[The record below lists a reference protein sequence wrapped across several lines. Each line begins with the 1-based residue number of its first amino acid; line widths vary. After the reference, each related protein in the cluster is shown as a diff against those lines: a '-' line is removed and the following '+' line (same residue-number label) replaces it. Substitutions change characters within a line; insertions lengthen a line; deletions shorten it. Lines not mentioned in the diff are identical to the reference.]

1 MKAALRKSLPLAAS
15 LVLLAGHAPIQAQTV
30 YRIVGPDGKVTYSDK
45 PPADTS
51 QGKVAGTGTGARNTA
66 TSTALPAELR
76 QVVSKY
82 PVTLYT
88 STPCEP
94 CDSGRALLQKRGIPF
109 NERTVSTAADVELL
123 QKLSGGTN
131 LPLLTVGGQRIK
143 GLSEAEWNGYLDAAG
158 YPSQSALPKGYQ
170 NPPPSPAVPLKP
182 KPEEKPAAAQDT
194 PAPAAPAS
202 NNRPNPHNP
211 AGIVF

>member
-1 MKAALRKSLPLAAS
+1 MNTAKCHPLLWAAALGLMGLANA
-15 LVLLAGHAPIQAQTV
+15 QAQTV
-30 YRIVGPDGKVTYSDK
+30 YRIVGPDGKVTFSDK
-45 PPADTS
+45 PPADAS
-51 QGKVAGTGTGARNTA
+51 QGKVAGTGTGARNSA
-66 TSTALPAELR
+66 THTALPAELR
-76 QVVSKY
+76 QVAAKY

-94 CDSGRALLQKRGIPF
+94 CDSGRALLQRRGIPY
-109 NERTVSTAADVELL
+109 NERTISTTADVEYL

-158 YPSQSALPKGYQ
+158 YPGQSALPKGYQ
-170 NPPPSPAVPLKP
+170 NAPPSPAVPLKP
-182 KPEEKPAAAQDT
+182 KPEEKPAPAQNTD
-194 PAPAAPAS
+194 AAAPA
-202 NNRPNPHNP
+202 PNSRTNPNNP